1 MEASATT
8 SSAREYALSD
18 DLAKLC
24 LPQEYKDSNRRLA
37 WVNSVCC
44 LFLLIGI
51 SGLKAPKIVVKPLSE
66 QTEIVPVVFTPPDEP
81 PPTQPQ
87 PQTDE
92 PPLIT
97 DAVLDTPVVATVVAA
112 DASTVAF
119 AVPVRG
125 PVILAPARFAP
136 PPPAQLPK
144 AQAPPKPTT
153 FVPGQGGEGGTFPWP
168 SGRDYPREALQ
179 QRAQGKVMLYVVV
192 EPSGVPSTVEVK
204 DGSGYYAL
212 DRASAQWV
220 KNKWRWPP
228 GKTRHYYVPFVWQLQ

>member
-1 MEASATT
+1 MEASTT
-8 SSAREYALSD
+8 INSGHEYALSD
-18 DLAKLC
+18 DLARLC

-97 DAVLDTPVVATVVAA
+97 DAVVDTPVVATVVAA

-153 FVPGQGGEGGTFPWP
+153 FIPSAGIGGSYPDP
-168 SGRDYPREALQ
+168 SYPREEL
-179 QRAQGKVMLYVVV
+179 RAQHQGTVMLNVTVD
-192 EPSGVPSTVEVK
+192 PDGTPSTVEVK
-204 DGSGYYAL
+204 DTSGYAGL
-212 DRASAQWV
+212 DRYAAQFI
-220 KNKWRWPP
+220 KSRWHWPA
-228 GKTRHYYVPFVWQLQ
+228 GEIRYYYVPVVFQIR